1 MKLEVE
7 EIKEL
12 DDGGALITLKIDEDA
27 MRALASEGLLS
38 ILRRE
43 IRPTAEYH
51 APPIDF

>member
-7 EIKEL
+7 EIQEL
-12 DDGGALITLKIDEDA
+12 DDGGALITINIDPEA

-43 IRPTAEYH
+43 IRSTAEYH